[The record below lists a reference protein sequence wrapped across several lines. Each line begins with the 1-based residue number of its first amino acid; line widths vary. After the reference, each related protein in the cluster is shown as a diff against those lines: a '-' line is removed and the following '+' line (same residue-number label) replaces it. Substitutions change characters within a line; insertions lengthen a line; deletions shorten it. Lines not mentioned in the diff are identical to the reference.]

1 MLKTE
6 ITGNAMIFS
15 KEYQERTFYSMGL
28 SKKKQDGTY
37 ENGYINVKF
46 KKDVVVPNKAKITI
60 QKAWL
65 DFYIKDK
72 ITVPQIFVS
81 EFEME
86 EQIPEGF
93 AAMDEDDSD
102 IPF

>member
-6 ITGNAMIFS
+6 ITGQVMIFA

-65 DFYIKDK
+65 DFYLKDK
-72 ITVPQIFVS
+72 ITVPQIFIS

-93 AAMDEDDSD
+93 AAMDETDSD

>member
-6 ITGNAMIFS
+6 ITGQAMIFS

-28 SKKKQDGTY
+28 NKKKQDGTY
-37 ENGYINVKF
+37 ENGYMNVVFRKG
-46 KKDVVVPNKAKITI
+46 VVIPNKTKIVI

-72 ITVPQIFVS
+72 ITVPQIFIS

-93 AAMDEDDSD
+93 AAMDETDSL
-102 IPF
+102 PF

>member
-1 MLKTE
+1 MLKSDF
-6 ITGNAMIFS
+6 TGNVMIFA

-65 DFYIKDK
+65 DFYLKDK
-72 ITVPQIFVS
+72 ITVPQIFIS

-93 AAMDEDDSD
+93 ATMDETDSD

>member
-1 MLKTE
+1 MLKSDF
-6 ITGNAMIFS
+6 TGEVMIFS
-15 KEYQERTFYSMGL
+15 KEYQERTFYTMGL

-65 DFYIKDK
+65 DFYLKDK

-81 EFEME
+81 EFEIE
-86 EQIPEGF
+86 EQEPSGF
-93 AAMDEDDSD
+93 TELEDES
-102 IPF
+102 PF